1 VNESSAPEVSWKA
14 IEEDAEVVSADGQT
28 VGRVSRVVGDPD
40 ADIFTGL
47 AVNVAILGADRFVPS
62 ERVATIRPGRVE
74 LTLAAGEIER
84 LPEHEETPTVQWR
97 PGRRSVRSALR
108 RFLGR

>member
-1 VNESSAPEVSWKA
+1 MTAKVPEVSWKA
-14 IEEDAEVVSADGQT
+14 IEEDAEVVSADGQA

-62 ERVATIRPGRVE
+62 ERVTAIWPARVE
-74 LTLAAGEIER
+74 LGMTAAEVER

-97 PGRRSVRSALR
+97 PGRRSARSTLR

>member
-1 VNESSAPEVSWKA
+1 MTESATPEVSWKA
-14 IEEDAEVVSADGQT
+14 IEEDAEVVSSDGEV
-28 VGRVSRVVGDPD
+28 VGRVSKVVGDPD

-47 AVNVAILGADRFVPS
+47 AVAVAILGADRFVPS
-62 ERVATIRPGRVE
+62 ERVTAIRPRRVE
-74 LTLAAGEIER
+74 LAITAAEVER

-97 PGRRSVRSALR
+97 PGGRSVFSTLR

>member
-1 VNESSAPEVSWKA
+1 MSAPGPEVSWKA
-14 IEEDAEVVSADGQT
+14 IEEDAEVVSADGEV

-47 AVNVAILGADRFVPS
+47 AVDVAILGADRFVPS
-62 ERVATIRPGRVE
+62 ERVKTIRPGSVE
-74 LTLAAGEIER
+74 LAIAAAEVER

-97 PGRRSVRSALR
+97 PGRRSVFSTLR

>member
-1 VNESSAPEVSWKA
+1 VNGSSAPEVSWKA
-14 IEEDAEVVSADGQT
+14 IEEDAEVVSADGKV

-47 AVNVAILGADRFVPS
+47 AVDVAILGADRFVPS
-62 ERVATIRPGRVE
+62 ERVATIWPGRID
-74 LTLAAGEIER
+74 LTMTAADVER

>member
-14 IEEDAEVVSADGQT
+14 IEEDAEVVSADGKT
-28 VGRVSRVVGDPD
+28 VGRVARVVGDPD

-47 AVNVAILGADRFVPS
+47 AVDVAILGADRFVPS
-62 ERVATIRPGRVE
+62 ERVTTIRPGRVE
-74 LTLAAGEIER
+74 LTLTAAEIER

>member
-1 VNESSAPEVSWKA
+1 MSEPGAPEVSWKA
-14 IEEDAEVVSADGQT
+14 IEEDAEVVSADGKA
-28 VGRVSRVVGDPD
+28 VGRVSQIVGDPD

-47 AVNVAILGADRFVPS
+47 AVDVAILGADRLVPS
-62 ERVATIRPGRVE
+62 ERVAMIRPGRVE
-74 LTLAAGEIER
+74 LTMTAAEIER

-97 PGRRSVRSALR
+97 PGRSGLRSALR